1 MARIPPENRGM
12 RAWLP
17 TSCTHA
23 RTTRDTRTR
32 ATATHDLRDYAGT
45 QESRAY
51 RVTYSSATVAVSK
64 DAAREMQLGL
74 RARAQE
80 SLNVVLR

>member
-1 MARIPPENRGM
+1 M
-12 RAWLP
+12 
-17 TSCTHA
+17 
-23 RTTRDTRTR
+23 TRTR
-32 ATATHDLRDYAGT
+32 ATATHDARDYAGT

-64 DAAREMQLGL
+64 DAAREIQLGL
-74 RARAQE
+74 RVRAQE